1 MKINQNLRTPLL
13 LAATLG
19 VALALG
25 ACNKGRDAN
34 DTAGTMP
41 PAATV
46 ATPATPATPATAAG
60 MNDTGM
66 NGAGMNNGAV
76 TVASVDLGS
85 KVGADNRITAAGDSF
100 APKDSIYAT
109 VLTNGTGTAKLD
121 AKWTYQDGQVVHEDT
136 KTINA
141 NGEEATSFMISKPD
155 GFPAGSYKLTVSLNG
170 SQVASKD
177 FTVK

>member
-1 MKINQNLRTPLL
+1 MINPNLRKPLL
-13 LAATLG
+13 LVATLSA
-19 VALALG
+19 ALALG
-25 ACNKGRDAN
+25 ACSKADDAN
-34 DTAGTMP
+34 TASTMPP

-46 ATPATPATPATAAG
+46 MAPAAPMPT
-60 MNDTGM
+60 DT
-66 NGAGMNNGAV
+66 NGAV

-100 APKDSIYAT
+100 APADDIYAT
-109 VLTNGTGTAKLD
+109 VLTNGAGNATLV

-141 NGEEATSFMISKPD
+141 QGQEATAFMINKPD
-155 GFPAGSYKLTVSLNG
+155 GFPTGNYKVTVSLNG

>member
-1 MKINQNLRTPLL
+1 MKINQNLRKPLL
-13 LAATLG
+13 LVAALSA
-19 VALALG
+19 ALALG
-25 ACNKGRDAN
+25 ACNKGDDAN
-34 DTAGTMP
+34 RTP
-41 PAATV
+41 PAAATV
-46 ATPATPATPATAAG
+46 ATPATPATAAG

-66 NGAGMNNGAV
+66 NGAGMNSAV

-85 KVGADNRITAAGDSF
+85 KVGADSRITAAGDSF

-109 VLTNGTGTAKLD
+109 VLTNGTGSAKLD

-141 NGEEATSFMISKPD
+141 NGEEATSFMVSKPD

>member
-1 MKINQNLRTPLL
+1 MTINQRNLRRPLL
-13 LAATLG
+13 LAAALSAALG
-19 VALALG
+19 LG
-25 ACNKGRDAN
+25 ACHKTDDNNAA
-34 DTAGTMP
+34 TTMP
-41 PAATV
+41 PATATV
-46 ATPATPATPATAAG
+46 ATPAAPATSAPATG
-60 MNDTGM
+60 MNDM
-66 NGAGMNNGAV
+66 NANNGAV

-100 APKDSIYAT
+100 APSDSIYAT
-109 VLTNGTGTAKLD
+109 VLTNGSGSAKLD
-121 AKWTYQDGQVVHEDT
+121 AKWTYQDGQVVHEDS

-141 NGEEATSFMISKPD
+141 NGQEATSFMISKPG

>member
-1 MKINQNLRTPLL
+1 MKINQNLRKPLL
-13 LAATLG
+13 LVATLSA
-19 VALALG
+19 ALALG
-25 ACNKGRDAN
+25 ACHKGEDAN
-34 DTAGTMP
+34 NTAGTMP

-46 ATPATPATPATAAG
+46 ATPAAPATTAG

-66 NGAGMNNGAV
+66 NGAV

-109 VLTNGTGTAKLD
+109 VLTNGSGSAKLD

-141 NGEEATSFMISKPD
+141 NGEEATSFMVSKPD

>member
-1 MKINQNLRTPLL
+1 MATLPTLKACLPLL
-13 LAATLG
+13 A
-19 VALALG
+19 VALATALSVG
-25 ACNKGRDAN
+25 GCHKSDDSAMAPGTSPAASTMAPATTPPAIKPAAG
-34 DTAGTMP
+34 DTA
-41 PAATV
+41 AS
-46 ATPATPATPATAAG
+46 
-60 MNDTGM
+60 
-66 NGAGMNNGAV
+66 AV

-109 VLTNGTGTAKLD
+109 VLTNGTGSAKLD

-141 NGEEATSFMISKPD
+141 NGEEATSFMVSKPD

-170 SQVASKD
+170 SQVASRD

>member
-1 MKINQNLRTPLL
+1 MKINHNLRKPLL
-13 LAATLG
+13 LVATLSA
-19 VALALG
+19 ALALG
-25 ACNKGRDAN
+25 ACQKGSDAN
-34 DTAGTMP
+34 NTAGTMP
-41 PAATV
+41 PATV
-46 ATPATPATPATAAG
+46 ATPATPATAAG

-141 NGEEATSFMISKPD
+141 NGEEATSFMVSKPD